1 MFKKYK
7 AKQGFAPGTNEFV
20 VSFLMSSITKA
31 GSSAAQA
38 GDSGMSGTGRA
49 GELPKSAHRSPT
61 HSPSFACA
69 RPKQRPFPWKLSMLE
84 ASLPPGVTYLHSGEI
99 RITSVRE
106 FGFQK
111 RMNGVGGARNKVL
124 VPKTRPSFWLQVT
137 GKWGNWLHGFKG
149 LGRKGNSV
157 KSLSLNKKYLY

>member
-38 GDSGMSGTGRA
+38 GDSGTSGTGRA

-84 ASLPPGVTYLHSGEI
+84 ASLPPGVTYLHFGEI

-111 RMNGVGGARNKVL
+111 RMNGVGEQG
-124 VPKTRPSFWLQVT
+124 TRY
-137 GKWGNWLHGFKG
+137 
-149 LGRKGNSV
+149 
-157 KSLSLNKKYLY
+157 LSLKPGRRSDFRSLANEGTGCMDSKASAGKVIL